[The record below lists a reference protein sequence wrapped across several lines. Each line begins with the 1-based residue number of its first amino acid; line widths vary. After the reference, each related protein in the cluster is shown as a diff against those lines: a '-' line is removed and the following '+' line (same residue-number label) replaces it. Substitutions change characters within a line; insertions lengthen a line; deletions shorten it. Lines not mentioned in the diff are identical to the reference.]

1 MKTKKM
7 RLRSRRRWIGKS
19 LLTYHEVIVKKE
31 AEEIVSFPK
40 RFVYRMM
47 CVAIHVFI
55 TDYTTISDREDC
67 EDAFTQTL
75 ISLPREKNGQE
86 RLEMLQKR
94 D

>member
-1 MKTKKM
+1 MKMKKM

-19 LLTYHEVIVKKE
+19 LLIYHEVIVKKE

-40 RFVYRMM
+40 RFVYRMI

-67 EDAFTQTL
+67 EDAFTDFYF
-75 ISLPREKNGQE
+75 SPKREKWAG
-86 RLEMLQKR
+86 KT
-94 D
+94 